1 MRQGTLKV
9 RYRKIRFASE
19 RRVVLFY
26 RLGIPPNFSSRLDTY
41 SSPYFYR
48 LTGLSLYWTSK
59 LPLIKDIG
67 SPTET
72 TRMNKGRS
80 AACTQS
86 VVIGQPRSGEAGVS
100 NYLPADEEAV
110 HAESDHASTNIG

>member
-1 MRQGTLKV
+1 MR
-9 RYRKIRFASE
+9 
-19 RRVVLFY
+19 
-26 RLGIPPNFSSRLDTY
+26 N
-41 SSPYFYR
+41 
-48 LTGLSLYWTSK
+48 
-59 LPLIKDIG
+59 

-110 HAESDHASTNIG
+110 HAERESEVGL